1 MMINRKTELL
11 VILQEESAEVIQAV
25 SKTFRFGEN
34 ARNIGE
40 LETEIG
46 DFLGVL
52 KLLMEEGYLSPIN
65 LENAAEAKIAKL
77 PDYMTNKKI

>member
-1 MMINRKTELL
+1 MIDRKTELL

-34 ARNIGE
+34 ARNISE

-46 DFLGVL
+46 DFMGVL
-52 KLLMEEGYLSPIN
+52 QLLIEEKYLSSIN
-65 LENAAEAKIAKL
+65 IRNATTAKITKL
-77 PDYMTNKKI
+77 PNYMTNKKI